1 MEREENMADSVF
13 AYILMEIEIGK
24 TDDVVEELRKIPQAT
39 KIAVTTGGY
48 DLIVLLEVAN
58 LEELYDITVQHI
70 HKIVGIKE
78 THTAVVEKMMT
89 I

>member
-1 MEREENMADSVF
+1 MADTVK

-24 TDDVVEELRKIPQAT
+24 TDDVVEHLRKIPQAT

-48 DLIVLLEVAN
+48 DIVVLLEVAN
-58 LEELYDITVQHI
+58 LEELYDITVLHI
-70 HKIVGIKE
+70 HTISGIKE
-78 THTAVVEKMMT
+78 TQTAVVAKMMT